1 MKEQIEK
8 LTNLYKTLLELHHGY
23 SSAKNE
29 PSDYAGQA
37 HGVLQSLRILGV
49 TRQEIESIQNSVTQK
64 VSLTKKDTSLRQQ
77 VIQLLKEAGA
87 MNSDYLDSVPNV
99 ERLKEERIIPHVRE
113 LAEYRKKHYFL
124 YDTDSKGELVSD
136 WLLEQLD
143 DLENSYDSQK
153 KAA

>member
-8 LTNLYKTLLELHHGY
+8 LTNLYKTLLELHYGH

-29 PSDYAGQA
+29 PSDYEGQA

-64 VSLTKKDTSLRQQ
+64 VSLAKKDTSLRQQ
-77 VIQLLKEAGA
+77 VIQLLKKAGA
-87 MNSDYLDSVPNV
+87 MNSDYLDSIPNV

-124 YDTDSKGELVSD
+124 YDTDSQGELVSI

-143 DLENSYDSQK
+143 DLENSYDNQK